1 MFRTI
6 LLATDGSENARRATE
21 AAIGLAR
28 DLSVPAAV
36 IVVHV
41 ATSPPS
47 QSRMVRANFD
57 VHALLEEDARQAV
70 KGTLDRFE
78 EAGLSYTLKVALGDP
93 VAEILAIAR
102 KESADLI
109 VIGSRGLG
117 AIRGAVMGSV
127 SQKVAQTADCPV
139 MIVK

>member
-21 AAIGLAR
+21 ATIGLAQE
-28 DLSVPAAV
+28 LSHPA
-36 IVVHV
+36 IVVVHIV
-41 ATSPPS
+41 ASPPS

-57 VHALLEEDARQAV
+57 VHALLEEDARQTL
-70 KGTLDRFE
+70 KDTLDRFE
-78 EAGLSYTLKVALGDP
+78 ETGLPYTLKVALGDP
-93 VAEILAIAR
+93 VAEILALAQ
-102 KESADLI
+102 KENADLI

-117 AIRGAVMGSV
+117 TIRGAVMGSV
-127 SQKVAQTADCPV
+127 SQKIAQSARSPV

>member
-21 AAIGLAR
+21 AAVTLAGE
-28 DLSVPAAV
+28 LSHQVTV
-36 IVVHV
+36 VVVHV

-47 QSRMVRANFD
+47 QSRLVRANFD
-57 VHALLEEDARQAV
+57 VHALLEEDARQV
-70 KGTLDRFE
+70 VRGTLDRL
-78 EAGLSYTLKVALGDP
+78 EAAGVSSTLKVALGEP
-93 VAEILAIAR
+93 VTEILAVAK
-102 KESADLI
+102 KENADLI

-127 SQKVAQTADCPV
+127 SQKIAQTADCPV
-139 MIVK
+139 MIVR

>member
-21 AAIGLAR
+21 AAVTLAGEFAH
-28 DLSVPAAV
+28 PAV
-36 IVVHV
+36 IVVVHV

-47 QSRMVRANFD
+47 QSRLVRANFD

-78 EAGLSYTLKVALGDP
+78 EAGLPYTLKVALGDP
-93 VAEILAIAR
+93 VAEILGVAR
-102 KESADLI
+102 KENADLI

-127 SQKVAQTADCPV
+127 SQKLAQTADCPV
-139 MIVK
+139 MIVR